1 MVRIVSRTAVIQ
13 RYGQI
18 THKQLSTPES
28 FNYKF
33 VYLVITD
40 LLNFLKSNLVFLKK
54 DGHKR
59 ESFCFFLFFP
69 HQFRYEELIAA
80 NCRGWGY

>member
-1 MVRIVSRTAVIQ
+1 MKNIAVILWQYKSKMVRIVSRTAVIQ

-40 LLNFLKSNLVFLKK
+40 LLNFLKTNLVF
-54 DGHKR
+54 
-59 ESFCFFLFFP
+59 
-69 HQFRYEELIAA
+69 
-80 NCRGWGY
+80 